1 MITQKQVSQ
10 LVLTDKLFQIDYVEE
25 YWSFK
30 LNKTV
35 VEKHSFKHAL
45 PIKIDNML
53 EKDIPEKVVN
63 ASLHGIE
70 LTEAFSKMRND
81 LYSSHDFDANVEN
94 RRGLKYIYTSFPEIL
109 QCLVKTDGEKKK
121 GSFSDCRVKRIS
133 LHIADNIVFTS
144 RSKNSNSKIDFANL
158 IDDET
163 EGEDD

>member
-1 MITQKQVSQ
+1 MITQKQASQ
-10 LVLTDKLFQIDYVEE
+10 LVLTDKLFQIDYVEK

-70 LTEAFSKMRND
+70 LTEAFSKMWKD
-81 LYSSHDFDANVEN
+81 LDSSHDFDANVEN
-94 RRGLKYIYTSFPEIL
+94 RRGLKYIYTSFSEIL
-109 QCLVKTDGEKKK
+109 DCLVKTDCEKKK

-144 RSKNSNSKIDFANL
+144 RSKNSKSKIDFANL
-158 IDDET
+158 VDDET

>member
-30 LNKTV
+30 LNKMV

-45 PIKIDNML
+45 PKEIDNML

-81 LYSSHDFDANVEN
+81 LSSLHDFNATVEN
-94 RRGLKYIYTSFPEIL
+94 RRGLKYISTFFPEIL
-109 QCLVKTDGEKKK
+109 HCLVKTDCEKKK
-121 GSFSDCRVKRIS
+121 GSFSDCRLKRIS

-158 IDDET
+158 VDDEID
-163 EGEDD
+163 GEDD